1 MYLIIQFY
9 VANLNFISATYPFQN
24 KFYHIVIAK
33 TNYFRLFTLMLD
45 SLLEILLF
53 LFFTLQ
59 LIIKIN

>member
-33 TNYFRLFTLMLD
+33 TNYFRLFTLML
-45 SLLEILLF
+45 ILY
-53 LFFTLQ
+53 
-59 LIIKIN
+59 